1 MLVFD
6 LLNFADFSWTFAYFQ
21 NYLLPAPFQWRG
33 SRYCNGAGSKL
44 DIKIQNKQYSPFR
57 TYREGREGAGHW
69 SLERGSGGVGVYV
82 GGGACVGGVGSG
94 QLRGEYAGGKGRG
107 VGGEVSGDCAG

>member
-1 MLVFD
+1 M
-6 LLNFADFSWTFAYFQ
+6 
-21 NYLLPAPFQWRG
+21 
-33 SRYCNGAGSKL
+33 
-44 DIKIQNKQYSPFR
+44 
-57 TYREGREGAGHW
+57 EGAGHW

-94 QLRGEYAGGKGRG
+94 QLRGECAGGKGRG